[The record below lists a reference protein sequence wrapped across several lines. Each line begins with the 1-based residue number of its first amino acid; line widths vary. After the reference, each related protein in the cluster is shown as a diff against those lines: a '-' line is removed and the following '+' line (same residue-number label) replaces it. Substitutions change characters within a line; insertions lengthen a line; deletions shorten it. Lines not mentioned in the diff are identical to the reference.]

1 MQAPVI
7 FYLDAHWHQDLPLED
22 EIDAISRSVNDFA
35 ILVDDFAVP
44 GDPGYTYDNYG
55 AGKSLDLATF
65 GHSFQRNK
73 LSVFF
78 PSLPSTLES
87 GERRGCVVLSSRS
100 QTEKIRQQLSVK
112 EHSL

>member
-22 EIDAISRSVNDFA
+22 EINIICRHLKDFA

-44 GDPGYTYDNYG
+44 GDTGYAYDNYG
-55 AGKSLDLATF
+55 TGKSLDLATF
-65 GHSFQRNK
+65 SPCFQRNN

-78 PSLPSTLES
+78 PSLQSKFES
-87 GERRGCVVLSSRS
+87 GARRGSVLLASKS
-100 QTEKIRQQLSVK
+100 QAGRIRQQNSVK
-112 EHSL
+112 EHSM